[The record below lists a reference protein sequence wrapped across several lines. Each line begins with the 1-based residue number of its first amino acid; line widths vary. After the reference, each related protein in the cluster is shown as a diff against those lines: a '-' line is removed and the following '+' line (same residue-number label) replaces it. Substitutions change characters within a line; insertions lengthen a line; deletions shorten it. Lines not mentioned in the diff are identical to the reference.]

1 MGRFLAASRLKY
13 PFCRFYCEA
22 EPSGDRGGRTGC
34 LTAAG
39 GLLPVLLSWAASEF
53 KHLASPETKSD
64 CPLAQR
70 NQPLLPV
77 AVVVGPSGAV
87 RYSVEAY
94 RSARRLAAANRRVG
108 KAVQKTPPR
117 ATAAA

>member
-87 RYSVEAY
+87 RYSVEA
-94 RSARRLAAANRRVG
+94 SAAPRDVRRAATRRIV
-108 KAVQKTPPR
+108 ARP
-117 ATAAA
+117 